1 MNPLILL
8 FKTYYLPPFLFGYGV
23 EGRGF
28 SLYFTSGYSG
38 SCIRLSIQYTEIYRK
53 GDLHLRCF

>member
-8 FKTYYLPPFLFGYGV
+8 FKTYYLPLFYLDMGL
-23 EGRGF
+23 RGGALVF
-28 SLYFTSGYSG
+28 ISQADIADPVSVY
-38 SCIRLSIQYTEIYRK
+38 IVYRDISK